1 MGRNKGKKQAGQVAG
16 ETSNYDKALTV
27 VVKKEEDKD
36 EENGKKTSI
45 DAKKSLLQEDELIKR
60 DNYIENITTIMSE
73 SDRKIKEIDSK
84 QIFQSDDEIGWF
96 FSGIKE
102 IQELINE
109 YNINK

>member
-1 MGRNKGKKQAGQVAG
+1 MDTTTIILINVGIFFIGVISYIIWN
-16 ETSNYDKALTV
+16 
-27 VVKKEEDKD
+27 
-36 EENGKKTSI
+36 
-45 DAKKSLLQEDELIKR
+45 LLRKNEKLEDEILKR

-73 SDRKIKEIDSK
+73 SDRKIKEIDAK
-84 QIFQSDDEIGWF
+84 QTFQSDDEIGWF